1 MIVKFKSQIEFV
13 LIISITG
20 ILGLF
25 LNLLLSISAS
35 VILKTAL
42 SMLIFMA
49 LYLILY
55 QQLYKYFFYED
66 EIILF
71 RYLSFKH
78 RKETILFKSIKKV
91 VYQNMTG
98 YSLPTIILIY
108 DKHKFSRFFNQ
119 FNQFT
124 HRSFNKRKQILLFLH
139 SKGIPVYVDS
149 LLKKDAQIFKG
160 LDNVTFRDD
169 YWIRNG

>member
-1 MIVKFKSQIEFV
+1 
-13 LIISITG
+13 
-20 ILGLF
+20 
-25 LNLLLSISAS
+25 
-35 VILKTAL
+35 
-42 SMLIFMA
+42 
-49 LYLILY
+49 
-55 QQLYKYFFYED
+55 
-66 EIILF
+66 
-71 RYLSFKH
+71 
-78 RKETILFKSIKKV
+78 
-91 VYQNMTG
+91 MTG

-149 LLKKDAQIFKG
+149 LSKKDAQIFKG